1 MNNQRKTDVNGL
13 THGRG
18 SVFSLKYH
26 IVWCTKYRNPV
37 LTDDVA
43 DSCKY
48 FLQRA
53 ADECGAVVESM
64 EVMPEHVHL
73 LVDCTPCVSVSNM
86 LRILKG
92 NTARWLFMKH
102 PEIKR
107 SLYGEHLWNPSYCVV
122 TVSERSENQVKYYI
136 ETQSEK

>member
-1 MNNQRKTDVNGL
+1 MNSQRKTDVNGL

-37 LTDDVA
+37 LIDDVA
-43 DSCKY
+43 DSCKC

-64 EVMPEHVHL
+64 EVMPEHVHM
-73 LVDCTPCVSVSNM
+73 LVDCTPCVSISNM

-107 SLYGEHLWNPSYCVV
+107 SLYGGHLWNPSYCVV
-122 TVSERSENQVKYYI
+122 TVSERSESQVKYYI